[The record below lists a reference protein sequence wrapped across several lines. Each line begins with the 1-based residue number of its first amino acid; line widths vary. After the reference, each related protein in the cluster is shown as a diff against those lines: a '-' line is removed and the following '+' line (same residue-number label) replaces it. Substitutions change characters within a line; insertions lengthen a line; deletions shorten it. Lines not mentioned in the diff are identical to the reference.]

1 MSIAVEVFDSRRN
14 QLGEG
19 PTATGDRN
27 NHVQWCDI
35 YGQAIRWKDL
45 VTGQSGEYET
55 SEPVGFQVPR
65 IIGGDILGT
74 ANGPVLR
81 DKDGTVHTMPS
92 REDADGFKDK
102 NVLRWNDAK
111 VSPDGALFLG
121 SMAYENQSNEGA
133 FYRLSKD
140 GKKLDRLF
148 GEVGI
153 SNGLDWSVDKS
164 KMYFI
169 DTLAMKVDLFDYNN
183 GEISNRRT
191 LVEISDGMGYP
202 DGMCSDSE
210 DNIWVA
216 FWMGS
221 CVRGFDGKTGKQI
234 AEIKLPVQK
243 VTSCCFAGEKLD
255 QLIITTAV
263 GNPGEEMD
271 LNEYPQAGFIFI
283 ASTGVTGKK
292 TNLFGA

>member
-1 MSIAVEVFDSRRN
+1 VAISVEVFDDRRN

-19 PTATGDRN
+19 PTSSGAAN

-45 VTGQSGEYET
+45 ETGQSGEYET
-55 SEPVGFQVPR
+55 SEPVGFQIPR
-65 IIGGDILGT
+65 TIGGDILGT

-81 DKDGTVHTMPS
+81 DKDGTQHKMPS

-121 SMAYENQSNEGA
+121 SMAYDNQSNEGA

-153 SNGLDWSVDKS
+153 SNGMDWSVDKT
-164 KMYFI
+164 KMFYI
-169 DTLAMKVDLFDYNN
+169 DTLAMTVDLFDYNN
-183 GEISNRRT
+183 GQINNRRT
-191 LVEISDGMGYP
+191 LVEITDGMGYP

-221 CVRGFDGKTGKQI
+221 CVRCFDGKTGKQI

-271 LNEYPQAGFIFI
+271 LNQYPQAGFIFI
-283 ASTGVTGKK
+283 ATPGVTGKK

>member
-81 DKDGTVHTMPS
+81 DKDGTVHKLPS

-169 DTLAMKVDLFDYNN
+169 DTLAMKVELFDYNN

>member
-45 VTGQSGEYET
+45 ATGQSGEYET
-55 SEPVGFQVPR
+55 IEPVGFQVPR

-81 DKDGTVHTMPS
+81 DKDGTVHKLPS

-169 DTLAMKVDLFDYNN
+169 DTLAMKVELFDYNN

-271 LNEYPQAGFIFI
+271 LNEYPQAGFIFV